1 MLRIISMLV
10 KEIMKRN
17 VVTVRPD
24 VSVMEAAKIMNERR
38 IGSLVIID
46 GVGRVVGI
54 LTERD
59 IMRGVVAEGKR
70 SSEVDISKIMTKKV
84 IVISPEVSLEDAADI
99 MTENRIKKLPVV
111 EEGKVVGMITS
122 TDLISYEKNLVE
134 KISFLLASNETPT
147 IEGKP
152 FGG

>member
-1 MLRIISMLV
+1 MLV